1 MPLFALVDCNNFYVS
16 CERVFNPKLAGKPVI
31 VLGNN
36 DGIVVARSNEAKAL
50 GIPMGVPA
58 FKFQTL
64 IRKHDVQAFSSNYAL
79 YGDMSQRVMETL
91 QQFSPEVEVYS
102 IDEAFLSLRGFEP
115 RNLTDYGQ
123 QIRRTVKQWT
133 GLPVSV
139 GIAETKTLAK
149 VANHHAK
156 ESPDVYG
163 AFDLTAWPDR
173 DGLLS
178 MVPVE
183 DVWGIGPTHARR
195 LKQYGI
201 KTALALRQ
209 ADDQWIRKQMGVVG
223 LRTVRELRGTSCLPL
238 EECPPPKQGI
248 TCSRA
253 FGKPITTL
261 TEMRE
266 AVAAYTARAA
276 EKLRGEKL
284 AASALTVFLTT
295 NPFKDEPQYSNA
307 VTLRLPVATD
317 ATPELLSVALR
328 GIETAYRDGFRYK
341 KAGVM
346 LLELLPVGQVQGNL
360 FDQADRERS
369 KRLMKA
375 VDSVNARYGADT
387 VRCAAAG
394 LAQRWRT
401 RFSQRSPAYTTD
413 WNELA
418 TAKASGRT

>member
-16 CERVFNPKLAGKPVI
+16 CERVFNPKLTGKPVI

-58 FKFQTL
+58 FKFQAL
-64 IRKHDVQAFSSNYAL
+64 IRKHDVQVFSSNYAL

-102 IDEAFLSLRGFEP
+102 IDEAFLSLSGFDH
-115 RNLTDYGQ
+115 RNVTEYGQ
-123 QIRRTVKQWT
+123 RIRTTVKQWT
-133 GLPVSV
+133 GLSVSV

-156 ESPDVYG
+156 RSSDVAG
-163 AFDLTAWPDR
+163 VFDLTAWPDR
-173 DGLLS
+173 DGLLA
-178 MVPVE
+178 MVPVD
-183 DVWGIGPTHARR
+183 DVWGIGPNHSRR

-223 LRTVRELRGTSCLPL
+223 LRTVRELRGISCLPL

-261 TEMRE
+261 IEMRE
-266 AVAAYTARAA
+266 AVAAYTVRAA
-276 EKLRGEKL
+276 EKLRGEQL

-295 NPFKDEPQYSNA
+295 NPFKDEPQYSHA

-317 ATPELLSVALR
+317 ATPELLNVALR
-328 GIETAYRDGFRYK
+328 GIETAYREGFRYK

-346 LLELLPVGQVQGNL
+346 LLELLPVGQIQANL
-360 FDQADRERS
+360 FDRVDRERS
-369 KRLMKA
+369 TRLMRA
-375 VDSVNARYGADT
+375 IDRLNAHDGTDT
-387 VRCAAAG
+387 VRFGAAG
-394 LAQRWRT
+394 LTQRWRT
-401 RFSQRSPAYTTD
+401 TFGKRSPAYTTNWHD
-413 WNELA
+413 LPLVQA
-418 TAKASGRT
+418 Y

>member
-1 MPLFALVDCNNFYVS
+1 MPPLFALVDCNNFYVS

-50 GIPMGVPA
+50 SIPMGVPA
-58 FKFQTL
+58 FKFQPL
-64 IRKHDVQAFSSNYAL
+64 IRKHDVKVFSSNYAL

-102 IDEAFLSLRGFEP
+102 IDEAFLSLLGFES
-115 RNLTDYGQ
+115 RNLTDYGRL
-123 QIRRTVKQWT
+123 IRTTVKQWT

-156 ESPDVYG
+156 RSSDVAG
-163 AFDLTAWPDR
+163 VFDLTAWPDR
-173 DGLLS
+173 DGLLAK
-178 MVPVE
+178 VPVE
-183 DVWGIGPTHARR
+183 DVWGIGPNHSRR
-195 LKQYGI
+195 LKQYGV

-223 LRTVRELRGTSCLPL
+223 LRTVQELRGISCLPL

-266 AVAAYTARAA
+266 AVATYTARAA
-276 EKLRGEKL
+276 EKLRGEQL
-284 AASALTVFLTT
+284 AASTLTVFLTT

-307 VTLRLPVATD
+307 VTLRLPAATD
-317 ATPELLSVALR
+317 ATPELLNVALR
-328 GIETAYRDGFRYK
+328 GIETIYREGFRYK

-346 LLELLPVGQVQGNL
+346 LLELLPVGQVQPNL
-360 FDQADRERS
+360 FDQADHERS

-375 VDSVNARYGADT
+375 VDAVNAHDGADT
-387 VRCAAAG
+387 VRFGAVG
-394 LAQRWRT
+394 LTQHWRT
-401 RFSQRSPAYTTD
+401 TFVRRSPGYTTH
-413 WNELA
+413 WNELV
-418 TAKASGRT
+418 TVR